1 MISIKWVLFPQ
12 HVGQDF
18 LAESFKFLWMI
29 RIAEGV
35 WPNEVKER
43 DFFTPRGEYKV
54 DAQATET
61 MKKSLM

>member
-1 MISIKWVLFPQ
+1 
-12 HVGQDF
+12 
-18 LAESFKFLWMI
+18 MI

-54 DAQATET
+54 DDQATET
-61 MKKSLM
+61 MKNSLMYESR